1 MMITVTVNGIAM
13 SSKEIPEVRGTGH
26 IYTAPK
32 LGYPPA
38 VGVIRDLTIRDS
50 DSGEWIIVIIPNKI
64 MYREEFWK
72 YFCIFSSD
80 RSYRSTNY

>member
-1 MMITVTVNGIAM
+1 MLDTIHLYPSTNCFLQMMITVTVNGIAM

-38 VGVIRDLTIRDS
+38 VGVTRDVTIIDT
-50 DSGEWIIVIIPNKI
+50 DSGE
-64 MYREEFWK
+64 
-72 YFCIFSSD
+72 
-80 RSYRSTNY
+80 